1 MPRQNIDYSKTIIYK
16 IVCKDVNITD
26 CYVGST
32 TDFIRRKNKHKF
44 NSKSYI
50 SKSEFYVYEVIR
62 NNGGWENW
70 EMIEI
75 EKYNAVDHND
85 ALRKERF
92 YLEELKAT
100 LNKAR
105 PIITKEEK
113 EEYKK
118 KWDEINKDKM
128 KEYNR
133 EYRKENI
140 VKKLELDKEYYEKNK
155 EHIKSNVSKYRENNK
170 DKIKEYQKEKITCEC
185 GCLIYRNN
193 ILRHKRSQ
201 KHVEIMKTLL

>member
-1 MPRQNIDYSKTIIYK
+1 MPRKNIDYSKTIIYR

-32 TDFIRRKNKHKF
+32 TDFIRRKNQHK
-44 NSKSYI
+44 NNTKNYI
-50 SKSEFYVYEVIR
+50 SKSELYVYEVIR
-62 NNGGWENW
+62 KNGGWENW

-85 ALRKERF
+85 VLRKERF

-100 LNKAR
+100 LNKVR

-128 KEYNR
+128 KEYNKK
-133 EYRKENI
+133 YIKDNKE
-140 VKKLELDKEYYEKNK
+140 KKTEIDKEYYEKNK

-193 ILRHKRSQ
+193 ILRHKSTQ